1 MEFNPLKK
9 LIRVGEI
16 AGLSVI
22 ALATFIAAGS
32 DIYKMVINQSVH
44 LADLLM
50 LFIYL
55 EVLAMVGIYLKSG
68 KLPIRL
74 PIYIAIVAM
83 ARYLILEIHAMEW
96 YKILVVSSAI
106 VLLSITALIL
116 RFGSTRFPM
125 EIENEYQQD
134 SLVNQRPVRRRN
146 NRNHANQS
154 NRSNNQGQHPSPETS
169 SR

>member
-1 MEFNPLKK
+1 
-9 LIRVGEI
+9 
-16 AGLSVI
+16 
-22 ALATFIAAGS
+22 
-32 DIYKMVINQSVH
+32 
-44 LADLLM
+44 M